1 VPIHNLKS
9 GKTLIVNG
17 PASLRLLEGKASIL
31 EYPLPPKKQVV
42 VKSWRSRPVYAHE
55 DSVIEYTFGEG
66 GSIEEVDGNTVPE
79 GWIKIINEV
88 AESDKSILMFIGPP
102 DSGKTSLATLAL
114 NIFLKRKMQCIFI
127 DLDVGQSNICP
138 PTTMGYTVLRN
149 PIPDISQARAEYM
162 EAFGY
167 TSPTPLVSRHLECAK
182 RLFNNLLNKYSP
194 QKLVIDV
201 DGWLHGEGAITH
213 KKELVQIFN
222 PDYLIIVGETCQ
234 EIGEHLKHH
243 TLEVRELPPPLMV
256 RKRSL
261 EARKKLR
268 EMMYEKFLRKSIIR
282 SIPISWVEL
291 RYITGE
297 NRSYKIASII
307 DKLINSFSED
317 KGIVLEEGLE
327 EICKTYKAG
336 ILCYLYDINYNFSGI
351 GLLTLFNPRKNLM
364 KIYTPFQ
371 SQIKQVT
378 ISSLIISVEGSEIFS
393 IPPPILES

>member
-1 VPIHNLKS
+1 MPTYNLKS

-17 PASLRLLEGKASIL
+17 PASLRLIEGKASIL
-31 EYPLPPKKQVV
+31 EYPLSLKKQIV

-79 GWIKIINEV
+79 KWIETINEV

-114 NIFLKRKMQCIFI
+114 NIFLKTKMQCVFI

-149 PIPDISQARAEYM
+149 PIPDISYARAEYI

-182 RLFNNLLNKYSP
+182 RLFNNLLNRYSP
-194 QKLVIDV
+194 QKLIIDV
-201 DGWLHGEGAITH
+201 DGWINGEGAINH
-213 KKELVQIFN
+213 KKELVRIFK
-222 PDYLIIVGETCQ
+222 PDYLIIIGDACQ
-234 EIGEHLKHH
+234 ELGEHLKEH
-243 TLEVRELPPPLMV
+243 TVQFRELPPPFIV

-297 NRSYKIASII
+297 SRVYKIASII
-307 DKLINSFSED
+307 DRLINSFSED
-317 KGIVLEEGLE
+317 KGVVLEEGLE
-327 EICKTYKAG
+327 ELCKTYKAG
-336 ILCYLYDINYNFSGI
+336 ILCYLYDANYNFSGI
-351 GLLTLFNPRKNLM
+351 GLMTLFNPRKNIM

-371 SQIKQVT
+371 SQIKQV
-378 ISSLIISVEGSEIFS
+378 ILSSLIISVEGSEIFS